1 MIKLK
6 RIYEPYARGDGFRVL
21 VDRLWPRGVS
31 KAKAKADLWLKDI
44 GPTNALRKWFAHDPR
59 KWPAFQKKYCAEL
72 KHNPA
77 LADLKAVLKKHKI
90 VTLLYGAKDSARNQA
105 VVLAAVLSRKR

>member
-6 RIYEPYARGDGFRVL
+6 RIYEPYQRADGFRVL

-31 KAKAKADLWLKDI
+31 KAKAKIDLWLKDI
-44 GPTNALRKWFAHDPR
+44 GPTDALRKSFGHQPR
-59 KWPAFQKKYCAEL
+59 KWPMFQKKYRAEL
-72 KHNPA
+72 KRNAA
-77 LADLKAVLKKHKI
+77 LGDLKSVLKKHKI
-90 VTLLYGAKDSARNQA
+90 VTLLYGAKDSERNQA